1 MGKKVWAPILSKGCG
16 VRTKEV
22 VCIRIDKDGNYEVKN
37 KKNVIFTIPKEYV
50 WDPDLKD
57 GKEPTKEERESLA
70 LRYKQ
75 HLKDNNYDVD
85 SKELCLDRPTK
96 SLKL

>member
-1 MGKKVWAPILSKGCG
+1 MVKKVWAPIVTKTCG
-16 VRTKEV
+16 IRTIEII
-22 VCIRIDKDGNYEVKN
+22 CIRIDKDGNYEVKN
-37 KKNVIFTIPKEYV
+37 KKNVTFTIPKEYV

-70 LRYKQ
+70 LGYKQ
-75 HLKDNNYDVD
+75 YLVKHGYDVD
-85 SKELCLDRPTK
+85 SKELCLDRRTK